1 MNAILAVAEAGI
13 DMVEIS
19 GGTYEAPAMTG
30 SEAPIKDS
38 TRQREAYFLAFAE
51 QVRRQTDVPLMVT
64 GGFRTVSGMQAALA
78 SRDLD
83 FVGLGRLL
91 CIDPAVPQRLLAGLD
106 PRHAV
111 SPRISGIGYID
122 RSRMMEVI
130 WYSHQLMRIARAGEA
145 RPDESVL
152 KVALGYLVGNFLKGE
167 FSLPKFRAS

>member
-1 MNAILAVAEAGI
+1 
-13 DMVEIS
+13 
-19 GGTYEAPAMTG
+19 
-30 SEAPIKDS
+30 
-38 TRQREAYFLAFAE
+38 
-51 QVRRQTDVPLMVT
+51 
-64 GGFRTVSGMQAALA
+64 
-78 SRDLD
+78 
-83 FVGLGRLL
+83 
-91 CIDPAVPQRLLAGLD
+91 
-106 PRHAV
+106 V